1 MTKFSQLAPA
11 ASISAQQ
18 LDENFRMVAP
28 AEDQDIR
35 HCRIVRTPDGWKMET
50 LPGFP
55 STAALLFFD
64 SAPRWATIPE
74 VIDELLAQGLLD
86 EIEDGGGGPTPE
98 SPITAPGAV
107 APSAI
112 SPGANGSLFI
122 TTGNASQWSE
132 APPSGTPAWRQVER
146 CDGQTM
152 YVWGTEWA

>member
-18 LDENFRMVAP
+18 LDENFRMAAP

-86 EIEDGGGGPTPE
+86 EIEDG
-98 SPITAPGAV
+98 
-107 APSAI
+107 
-112 SPGANGSLFI
+112 
-122 TTGNASQWSE
+122 SE

-146 CDGQTM
+146 CDGKTM